1 MNKSGEKLHPSIYI
15 NYLSRKSK
23 KGQEHKCPITYV
35 SIYIQHDFEFYIFF
49 SCRLSHVSLVK
60 GSFNEENSM
69 KTEKDINCQALHW
82 PCDGICQ
89 QELQKCIFHTNTL
102 FPGAQR
108 DLPMS
113 IVFWADI
120 FLGHLVDI
128 SAGRPGRWR
137 PGGQVCS
144 PDPGWH
150 TAIKL
155 RQGGKHSHHQERISI
170 VPCHHFHHVYISVF
184 NRFNDFKNYP
194 LCCWRNLPDF
204 ISALLRACF
213 PDTDLRPDTQRH
225 FSWYYM

>member
-1 MNKSGEKLHPSIYI
+1 MRKVIFFSVNKSGEKLHPSIYI

-82 PCDGICQ
+82 PGDGICQ

-144 PDPGWH
+144 PDPG
-150 TAIKL
+150 
-155 RQGGKHSHHQERISI
+155 
-170 VPCHHFHHVYISVF
+170 
-184 NRFNDFKNYP
+184 
-194 LCCWRNLPDF
+194 
-204 ISALLRACF
+204 
-213 PDTDLRPDTQRH
+213 
-225 FSWYYM
+225 

>member
-1 MNKSGEKLHPSIYI
+1 
-15 NYLSRKSK
+15 
-23 KGQEHKCPITYV
+23 
-35 SIYIQHDFEFYIFF
+35 
-49 SCRLSHVSLVK
+49 
-60 GSFNEENSM
+60 M

-82 PCDGICQ
+82 PGDGICQ

-113 IVFWADI
+113 TVFWADI

-128 SAGRPGRWR
+128 SAGRLGRWR

-170 VPCHHFHHVYISVF
+170 VPCHHFHHVYIYVF
-184 NRFNDFKNYP
+184 NRFNGFKSYP
-194 LCCWRNLPDF
+194 LWCWR
-204 ISALLRACF
+204 SLRPWLYFCIIEGLF
-213 PDTDLRPDTQRH
+213 SRYWLKDPIPKDIWVDTICNKPDTC
-225 FSWYYM
+225 